1 MDFASYDEL
10 ARLTA
15 QAQSGSA
22 EAFNALYEKT
32 APILR
37 LAIASKVGFA
47 EADDILQE
55 VYLVAWRNVGKI
67 DPRSVVAYLN
77 TTARN
82 LCSNHLRR
90 QTRDRSFLDPSGNG
104 SDNGATAQAA
114 ADHGANP
121 ADILAA
127 RDVSQ
132 RLRKALVRDLD
143 DQERNALLL
152 RYFLNLKNA
161 EVADQL
167 GVSER
172 TAKRIIARALSTL
185 RHKLAFIPVGA
196 DLASALAAAPHSAA
210 LAGSG
215 IAGGAG
221 AAAAGSTM
229 EATTGA
235 PLGTEAASASPLSTA
250 APENASATPSMG
262 SPADCPCGNAT
273 TEQPANADRR
283 WRRTHQMAAAAAVV
297 AVLGIGLAA
306 AALPAPP
313 NDEPSAP
320 DAPETQAAEVFPACE
335 STGTAEGFTWVR
347 VAAGTHPVDR
357 VWCTDAQ
364 GSIHLPL
371 PVDDTPAPLANSTA
385 APDERDAASTTYVF
399 DLPSG
404 SYELHAT
411 DTAGNESHGPLEVTL
426 YPEP

>member
-15 QAQSGSA
+15 RAQSGNA

-55 VYLVAWRNVGKI
+55 VYLVAWRNVDKI

-90 QTRDRSFLDPSGNG
+90 QTRDRSFLDPTGNEG
-104 SDNGATAQAA
+104 DNGAAAQTATE
-114 ADHGANP
+114 HGANP

-132 RLRKALVRDLD
+132 RLREALVRDLD

-172 TAKRIIARALSTL
+172 TVKRIIARALSTL

-196 DLASALAAAPHSAA
+196 DLAAALAAAPHSAA
-210 LAGSG
+210 LAGSSV
-215 IAGGAG
+215 AGGAD
-221 AAAAGSTM
+221 AAAAGGTM
-229 EATTGA
+229 GATTGA
-235 PLGTEAASASPLSTA
+235 PLGTEAASASPLSATA
-250 APENASATPSMG
+250 PGNASAAPAAG
-262 SPADCPCGNAT
+262 SSADCPSDGTSA
-273 TEQPANADRR
+273 EQPANTDGH

-306 AALPAPP
+306 ATLPAPP
-313 NDEPSAP
+313 SDEPSAP
-320 DAPETQAAEVFPACE
+320 DAPETQATEVFPACE

-347 VAAGTHPVDR
+347 VAAGTHPIDR

-371 PVDDTPAPLANSTA
+371 PADDTPAPLASSTT